1 MNRPTVSVCLITYN
15 HVAYIREAIDGVL
28 AQEID
33 FPFELIIADDFS
45 TDGTREIL
53 LEYKRNFPDK
63 IKLILQDKNVG
74 PHKNWTDLI
83 LSPDSKYIAYFEGDD
98 YWIDKKKLQKQVD
111 ILEGSPGTGMVCTDY
126 RKYFCSTGLTLRNCF
141 RSRRYES
148 AVAFDDYLLDMSSIG
163 TATIMIRTSLVK
175 EYFDEMPSAVLEGFV
190 VGDTPLWLFAAA
202 RTRIAVLPE
211 ETAVYRIRDNSACHF
226 RDSEDHYRFV
236 QKGFEIAD
244 YFYNRFGRE
253 DSELLNRLN
262 CRKYKAALFH
272 GFRSMNHRLASE
284 SFKKMSGC
292 RLSLKQRGAAGLML
306 AGSYGQLLNR
316 AAGIILNMSKPVLH
330 R

>member
-1 MNRPTVSVCLITYN
+1 MVSVCLITFN
-15 HVAYIREAIDGVL
+15 HLDYIKEAIDGVL
-28 AQEID
+28 AQEAN

-45 TDGTREIL
+45 TDGTREVL
-53 LEYKRNFPDK
+53 LEYKRSFPDK
-63 IKLILQDKNVG
+63 IKLILQDRNVG

-126 RKYFCSTGLTLRNCF
+126 RKYFCSTGLTLHNCF
-141 RSRRYES
+141 RNRRYES
-148 AVAFDDYLLDMSSIG
+148 SVAFDDYLLDMSSIG

-175 EYFDEMPSAVLEGFV
+175 EYFNEMPSAVLESFI

-202 RTRIAVLPE
+202 RTRISVLPE

-226 RDSEDHYRFV
+226 RNSEDHYRFV
-236 QKGFEIAD
+236 LKGFEIAD
-244 YFYNRFGRE
+244 YFYNRFGNG
-253 DSELLNRLN
+253 DSNLLERLS
-262 CRKYKAALFH
+262 CKKYKAALFH
-272 GFRSMNHRLASE
+272 GYRSMNHQLALE
-284 SFKKMSGC
+284 SFKKMRRC
-292 RLSLKQRGAAGLML
+292 SLNIKQRGAAALML
-306 AGSYGQLLNR
+306 TGSYNKLLNR
-316 AAGIILNMSKPVLH
+316 TAGVILNMSKPVLH